1 MTPRLMA
8 FLVSATVLRLSAA
21 SVSSAFTYQ
30 GVLELKGQPVQGSHD
45 LEFRLYDAATVGNQ
59 VGPLV
64 SRPGLM
70 IESGLVLTALDFGM
84 AAFDGQARWLEIA
97 LRPSGA
103 GTFNVLSPRQALL
116 AAPYALY
123 APQPAGPAGPQ
134 GPQGAA
140 GPPGAVGPAGP
151 AGPVGPAGAQG
162 PAGPQGAI
170 GPPGQAGPQGP
181 AGPAGS
187 ADAWS
192 RTGNAGTD
200 PASNFLGTRDA
211 RALEVRINNQRAL
224 RLEPAARSPNVIAG
238 HSGNLAGPGVV
249 GATIGGGGGQFEGDD
264 VRPNRVYADF
274 GTVVG
279 GWNNNVLDPA
289 PFGTVVGG
297 RGNIASATATLAAGV
312 QALALHNNAFVWSD
326 GRDGDFSST
335 TEAEFAVRAAG
346 GLRLVSDR
354 GVVLHPADSP
364 LITRGWDAF
373 TSGPKTGLGRWGL
386 FMENSHL
393 VAGIPDLRGRF
404 FQVAK
409 YAEDGS
415 RQELAT
421 VDFVGN
427 LTLAGSL
434 SQNSDQNRKQGISP
448 VDPVDVLARVV
459 DLPISRWSY
468 RDDPETPHLGPMAQ
482 DFHAAF
488 GVGPDDRHIGTV
500 DADGVS
506 LAAIQG
512 LHRLLTEK
520 EGRVRRL
527 EEENQAL
534 AQRLE
539 ALERIVRSR
548 AATFS
553 HEAP

>member
-1 MTPRLMA
+1 MKLWRIA
-8 FLVSATVLRLSAA
+8 FLFLMSASLSRTGADPLT
-21 SVSSAFTYQ
+21 SAFTYQ
-30 GVLELKGQPVQGSHD
+30 GVLELDGQAVQGRHD
-45 LEFRLYDAATVGNQ
+45 LEFRLYNAPTLGAQ
-59 VGPLV
+59 IGPVV
-64 SRPGLM
+64 SQPALP
-70 IESGLVLTALDFGM
+70 IERGLVLTSLDFGTG
-84 AAFDGQARWLEIA
+84 AFDGQARWLEIA
-97 LRPSGA
+97 LRPTGA
-103 GTFNVLSPRQALL
+103 GAFTVLSPRQALL

-123 APQPAGPAGPQ
+123 APH
-134 GPQGAA
+134 
-140 GPPGAVGPAGP
+140 
-151 AGPVGPAGAQG
+151 
-162 PAGPQGAI
+162 
-170 GPPGQAGPQGP
+170 
-181 AGPAGS
+181 PAGS

-192 RTGNAGTD
+192 RTGNSGTD

-249 GATIGGGGGQFEGDD
+249 GATIGGGGGQFDGDD

-274 GTVVG
+274 GAVVG

-297 RGNIASATATLAAGV
+297 RGNIASAPATLAAGV
-312 QALALHNNAFVWSD
+312 QALALHSNAFVWSD

-364 LITRGWDAF
+364 LITRGWDTF
-373 TSGPKTGLGRWGL
+373 TSGPKAGLGRWGL

-393 VAGIPDLRGRF
+393 VAGIPALRDRF

-409 YAEDGS
+409 YASDGT
-415 RQELAT
+415 RQGLLT
-421 VDFVGN
+421 VDNAGN
-427 LTLAGSL
+427 VSLAGTLNQGSAR
-434 SQNSDQNRKQGISP
+434 DRKQDIAP
-448 VDPVDVLARVV
+448 VDPAEVLARVV
-459 DLPISRWSY
+459 SLPVSRWRY
-468 RDDPETPHLGPMAQ
+468 REDPETTHVGPMAE

-488 GVGPDDRHIGTV
+488 GVGGDERHISAV

-512 LHRLLTEK
+512 LNQKLEAELRGKEVRL
-520 EGRVRRL
+520 RRL
-527 EEENQAL
+527 EEGNDAL
-534 AQRLE
+534 LRRLE
-539 ALERIVRSR
+539 ALEQVVRSSV
-548 AATFS
+548 TTS
-553 HEAP
+553 SQQVP